1 MKKRTGIH
9 LLLTSFL
16 SLTLPSGTLLA
27 SEQEPAPL
35 TFDNLVPVE
44 GGRMQSSFLDPQAD
58 FSVFRRVAI
67 LNPAIAFRSNWQRD
81 QNRSRSRNVSRRDM
95 ERIKEAAARLFQQVF
110 SERLEAAGYTV
121 TEEAGEDVLI
131 LRPAI
136 IDLDVSAPDT
146 RTPGMSQTFTTTSAA
161 ANLYI
166 ELFDGLTGDI
176 VGRAMDRQVVRN
188 AGGHLSWSNSVTN
201 IADARRMFG
210 HWADILVSFLDSHYK
225 K

>member
-110 SERLEAAGYTV
+110 SERLEAAGYTASNPK
-121 TEEAGEDVLI
+121 TL
-131 LRPAI
+131 
-136 IDLDVSAPDT
+136 
-146 RTPGMSQTFTTTSAA
+146 QTVMECECRGFAS
-161 ANLYI
+161 N
-166 ELFDGLTGDI
+166 EFMMFSLTGNMNMI
-176 VGRAMDRQVVRN
+176 R
-188 AGGHLSWSNSVTN
+188 
-201 IADARRMFG
+201 I
-210 HWADILVSFLDSHYK
+210 K
-225 K
+225 KEENYL